1 LVLCGSVVLMRGRM
15 FGPPDGMAPLPQVV
29 AELMAKAGL
38 RAVVPPRLSSLC
50 CGLTFSSHGVVY
62 A

>member
-1 LVLCGSVVLMRGRM
+1 M
-15 FGPPDGMAPLPQVV
+15 FGPPDGMAPLPQVL

-50 CGLTFSSHGVVY
+50 CGLTFASHGAVC